1 MSSNEQD
8 PNRKSRRQK
17 DAGPQGTQ
25 VFSRDEVGK
34 LLEEAAPE
42 KERVDG
48 AELRGAS
55 ESVSGQAYALA
66 GTTMVVGRSP
76 DCAIRL
82 EEASVSSEHA
92 RLVRDHDGWRVV
104 NLLSTN
110 GTFVNDKK
118 ISNAAITDG
127 DHVRFGGA
135 EFVFHDPEGRR
146 SKTARSGG
154 SGVMRWLPWA
164 LGAAAAV
171 VAVIWLL
178 GALR

>member
-8 PNRKSRRQK
+8 PNRKPRRQK
-17 DAGPQGTQ
+17 EAGPQGTQ

-34 LLEEAAPE
+34 LLDEAAPDNE
-42 KERVDG
+42 LADG
-48 AELRGAS
+48 AELRGVS
-55 ESVSGQAYALA
+55 ESVSGQAFALA

-76 DCAIRL
+76 DCGIRI

-92 RLVRDHDGWRVV
+92 RLVRDNDGWRVV

-118 ISNAAITDG
+118 ISNAAISDG

-135 EFVFHDPEGRR
+135 EFVFHDPERR
-146 SKTARSGG
+146 SKTAGRS
-154 SGVMRWLPWA
+154 SAMRWLPWA
-164 LGAAAAV
+164 VAAAAV
-171 VAVIWLL
+171 AVAVFVLL
-178 GALR
+178 R

>member
-1 MSSNEQD
+1 MSSKQQD
-8 PNRKSRRQK
+8 PNRKPRRQK

-34 LLEEAAPE
+34 LLDEATPE
-42 KERVDG
+42 KMQADG

-55 ESVSGQAYALA
+55 ESVSGQAFALA
-66 GTTMVVGRSP
+66 GTTLVVGRSP
-76 DCAIRL
+76 DCGIRL
-82 EEASVSSEHA
+82 EESSVSSEHA
-92 RLVRDHDGWRVV
+92 RLVRDNDGWRVV

-127 DHVRFGGA
+127 DHVRFGRA

-146 SKTARSGG
+146 RTTARPGG
-154 SGVMRWLPWA
+154 SGVMRWLPWV
-164 LGAAAAV
+164 AAAAIVV
-171 VAVIWLL
+171 VAAIWLL
-178 GALR
+178 R

>member
-8 PNRKSRRQK
+8 PNRKPRRRK
-17 DAGPQGTQ
+17 EAGPQGTQ

-42 KERVDG
+42 RDRADG
-48 AELRGAS
+48 AKLRGVS
-55 ESVSGQAYALA
+55 ESVSGQTFALA

-76 DCAIRL
+76 DCGIRV

-92 RLVRDHDGWRVV
+92 RLVRDDDGWRVV

-118 ISNAAITDG
+118 ISNAAIADG
-127 DHVRFGGA
+127 DHVRFGRA
-135 EFVFHDPEGRR
+135 EFVFHDPEGRHR
-146 SKTARSGG
+146 ATARSGG
-154 SGVMRWLPWA
+154 FGVMRWLPWVV
-164 LGAAAAV
+164 AATAVAVAV
-171 VAVIWLL
+171 VWLL
-178 GALR
+178 R